1 MKSTRTV
8 GLSFLQNKI
17 QLAEVEHGKK
27 LTLTCL
33 AERDTAMDFSTAG
46 TTLTAGHPQ
55 LANFVAELRD
65 LLKQNMISPATI
77 SFALPPEPMFIAIIP
92 ADPGLKGAEWTAHLQ
107 WETAQYFPG
116 VSPKEFI
123 LDSHRLPLEGSGTPQ
138 AFMVAIRRGM
148 VAFLQKVAAELK
160 SRMHIVDVD
169 QFSTEKTLITN
180 YPEILEHDIVLF
192 CLRPTGVDASLIH
205 HGQMTD
211 YRAFPSDGSVDPRRS
226 ITAYLKYVKE
236 RYSANQPAAL
246 LLHGAQVT
254 QDLVVGLRG
263 ETGIKQTVALNAV
276 RKLPVSDKIYR
287 PYVKESQRFAAAIGL
302 ALRT

>member
-1 MKSTRTV
+1 MKATRTV

-17 QLAEVEHGKK
+17 QLAEVEHAKN
-27 LTLTCL
+27 LTVTCL
-33 AERDTAMDFSTAG
+33 AERETAMDFTTAG
-46 TTLTAGHPQ
+46 TTLNASHPQ

-65 LLKQNMISPATI
+65 LLKQNRIIPTAL

-92 ADPGLKGAEWTAHLQ
+92 ADPALKGGEWTEHLQ
-107 WETAQYFPG
+107 WETSQYLPG

-123 LDSHRLPLEGSGTPQ
+123 LDSHRLPLEGSGAPQ
-138 AFMVAIRRGM
+138 AFMVAVRKGM

-169 QFSTEKTLITN
+169 QFSTEKALITN

-192 CLRPTGVDASLIH
+192 CLRPTGLDASLIH

-211 YRAFPSDGSVDPRRS
+211 YRSFPSDGTADPRRS
-226 ITAYLKYVKE
+226 ITTYLKYVKE
-236 RYSANQPAAL
+236 RYRANQPAAL
-246 LLHGAQVT
+246 LLHGAEVT
-254 QDLVVGLRG
+254 QNLVVALRG

-276 RKLPVSDKIYR
+276 RKLQVSDKIYK